1 MQPTRYWAINNRADL
16 KEAVQAMIRAAM
28 ER

>member
-1 MQPTRYWAINNRADL
+1 MQPTRYWAIYNPADV